1 MKLFE
6 TKIDNDMPKD
16 CKQKKNKCAFE
27 DKYKCKILNLIK
39 TIFVNYT

>member
-16 CKQKKNKCAFE
+16 CKQKKINVHLMININAKF
-27 DKYKCKILNLIK
+27 LI
-39 TIFVNYT
+39 